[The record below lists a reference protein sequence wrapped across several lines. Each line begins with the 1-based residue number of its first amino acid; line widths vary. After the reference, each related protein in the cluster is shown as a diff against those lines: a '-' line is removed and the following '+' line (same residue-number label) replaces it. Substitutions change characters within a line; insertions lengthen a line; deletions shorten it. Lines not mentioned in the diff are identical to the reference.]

1 MEHGN
6 QCHSLLPTLP
16 YFPRFWKLTP
26 PPAPPDYPPLR
37 LLSLCVSMS
46 FPKMCRLSAETLS
59 YLLATPLTCFSNT
72 SLGPLNICAGSGQFG
87 PLPEY
92 DLSFLKSHLGVISPP
107 ACFLT
112 AFFKGQAFI
121 GFTPN
126 LFIEYLLGVG
136 LAPMVDPENSSPASP
151 LLTGFMREG
160 QFQKAAG

>member
-1 MEHGN
+1 M
-6 QCHSLLPTLP
+6 
-16 YFPRFWKLTP
+16 
-26 PPAPPDYPPLR
+26 
-37 LLSLCVSMS
+37 
-46 FPKMCRLSAETLS
+46 
-59 YLLATPLTCFSNT
+59 
-72 SLGPLNICAGSGQFG
+72 NICAGSGQFG